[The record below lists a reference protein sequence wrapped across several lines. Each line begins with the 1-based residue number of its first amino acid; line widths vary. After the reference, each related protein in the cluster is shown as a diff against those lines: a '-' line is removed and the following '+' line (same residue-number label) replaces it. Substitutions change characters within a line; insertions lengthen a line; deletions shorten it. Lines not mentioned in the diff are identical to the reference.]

1 MSWQLEIP
9 IITRVWIND
18 LEANPIYSDD
28 RILQVVT
35 VAAQNVI
42 REVSFDT
49 TYDVDVVNISI
60 TPDPTSDSVNDNDF
74 IALVALKAACILD
87 QSTFRTKAVNEGIR
101 TTLASA
107 SLSVQGNLRGYQT
120 LLQVGP
126 CATYNQL
133 RTEFEVGNPN
143 TCQAILSPF
152 VGNKF
157 DPRNTSSHLGGF
169 YRNSYYI
176 DKFYS

>member
-87 QSTFRTKAVNEGIR
+87 QSTYRTKAINEGIK
-101 TTLASA
+101 TSLASA
-107 SLSVQGNLRGYQT
+107 TLHVAGNLKGYKD
-120 LLQVGP
+120 LLEIGP
-126 CATYNQL
+126 CGMYSQL
-133 RTEFEVGNPN
+133 RQEFEIGNPSVV
-143 TCQAILSPF
+143 QAVLSPF

-157 DPRNTSSHLGGF
+157 DPTNLTSYPGGLHRNGG
-169 YRNSYYI
+169 I
-176 DKFYS
+176 DRFYS

>member
-9 IITRVWIND
+9 LITRVWIND
-18 LEANPIYSDD
+18 LEDNPTYSDY
-28 RILQVVT
+28 RIQQVIV

-42 REVSFDT
+42 REVSFVNN
-49 TYDVDVVNISI
+49 YDIDIVNMTI
-60 TPDPTSDSVNDNDF
+60 TPDPTSSGVSDNDF

-101 TTLASA
+101 TGLGSA
-107 SLSVQGNLRGYQT
+107 YLDIRGNLGGYQT

-126 CATYNQL
+126 CAMYSQL
-133 RTEFEVGNPN
+133 RTEFEVGNPSVI
-143 TCQAILSPF
+143 QAVLSPF

-157 DPRNTSSHLGGF
+157 DPSYATSYYGGG
-169 YRNSYYI
+169 YRN
-176 DKFYS
+176 DGLNRFYS